1 MTEVSVVI
9 PTLNEEEA
17 IGKVIDECNEVINE
31 IKKKDK
37 SINFEIVVVDGNSHD
52 KTREIARKKGA
63 RVIIEERKGKGIAMQ
78 TAFKKINSD
87 YLIMLDGDGSYDPSD
102 IPKFLEYLKTGRSE
116 IVIGRRIFQKK
127 AITTLNKFGN
137 WIIRSLIQKLYGIP
151 VHDPCSGYWGFKK
164 SAYKNLIDIPSKG
177 FDLEVVLLINA
188 KNSGFSIK
196 EIPTQYS
203 PRIGETKLSPFRDGM
218 VIVGAIVRLLRDY
231 NPILLFGSIGLAFL
245 IVGFGIGLNVVN
257 TFNNKHY
264 LMIGQTLLTILC
276 IFIGIQ
282 TIYFGLLSDLI
293 IRKMR
298 NR

>member
-1 MTEVSVVI
+1 LTEVSVVI

-87 YLIMLDGDGSYDPSD
+87 YLIMLDGDGSYDSKH
-102 IPKFLEYLKTGRSE
+102 IPEFLKYLQTRE
-116 IVIGRRIFQKK
+116 AELVIGRRIFEKK
-127 AITTLNKFGN
+127 SITTFNKFGN
-137 WIIRSLIQKLYGIP
+137 KVMNWLVRTLYGVKI
-151 VHDPCSGYWGFKK
+151 HDVNTGYKGFTK
-164 SAYKNLIDIPSKG
+164 SVYKNLTNMSSRG
-177 FDLEVVLLINA
+177 FDVEVSIFIEA
-188 KNSGFSIK
+188 KKLGFSTK
-196 EIPTQYS
+196 EIPVRYS
-203 PRIGETKLSPFRDGM
+203 PRVGESNLNPLRDGA
-218 VIVGAIVRLLRDY
+218 IIIGAIIRLLRDY
-231 NPILLFGSIGLAFL
+231 NPILFFGSIGLAFL

-293 IRKMR
+293 IRKMTKK
-298 NR
+298 